1 VTTQCAPCGQ
11 GRLAWPAPAH
21 FTIVVVVDD
30 PKAGAATA
38 STTPNVISTKASF
51 LMTAALPTVVQS
63 PRPASLLGERARL
76 RQSLEFPT
84 SLRWSYRTSPS
95 RPARP
100 VQPRSRP
107 KTHRGPSYLHCSSG
121 GIRGMCSPGTVG
133 AAGSSRTELRLRL
146 PERCAWSTVVRGK
159 SGRGLAVRRAGSS
172 GTCPIAQADRAAR
185 RTDKEQARGARPINA
200 HRIPSRAADQE
211 RLGGVGA

>member
-107 KTHRGPSYLHCSSG
+107 KTHWAVLPAMLVRRDPRNVFARNRRRRRQLANRTPSSAARALRLVNRRSRQERARAG
-121 GIRGMCSPGTVG
+121 GSACRFVG
-133 AAGSSRTELRLRL
+133 DVSDRSSRPCGPTNR
-146 PERCAWSTVVRGK
+146 
-159 SGRGLAVRRAGSS
+159 
-172 GTCPIAQADRAAR
+172 
-185 RTDKEQARGARPINA
+185 
-200 HRIPSRAADQE
+200 
-211 RLGGVGA
+211 